1 MMTTH
6 WRYHWPQVWNQFLHK
21 SLTNA
26 SSLGVWLLLLLWG
39 IDCRTGKKL
48 WPSRERDTLAHWH
61 RFLCLPLWNVTTM
74 MMMTRRMKIMTKDDD
89 YDDFSPMDLQR
100 VAAEKAAAVLVLC
113 NKFSSDPC
121 MSCQLSSSPSSSS
134 SLSSDD
140 VHLIH
145 FTFRKV

>member
-48 WPSRERDTLAHWH
+48 WPSRERHADTLT

-74 MMMTRRMKIMTKDDD
+74 MMMTRTMKIMTREGWWLWRFQPDGLAT
-89 YDDFSPMDLQR
+89 SGRGEGGRGSRALQQILQWPMYELPVIIIIIITIIIIIIIIR
-100 VAAEKAAAVLVLC
+100 WCTSEPFYL
-113 NKFSSDPC
+113 
-121 MSCQLSSSPSSSS
+121 
-134 SLSSDD
+134 
-140 VHLIH
+140 
-145 FTFRKV
+145 